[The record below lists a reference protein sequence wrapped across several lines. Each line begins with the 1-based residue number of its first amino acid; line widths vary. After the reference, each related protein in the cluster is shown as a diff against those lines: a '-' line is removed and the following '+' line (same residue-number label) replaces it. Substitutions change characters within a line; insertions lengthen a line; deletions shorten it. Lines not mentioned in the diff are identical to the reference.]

1 MGEPVPLYAEAKEYG
16 EKPFG
21 IRPQPGQGRFGY
33 AFAKRSQLD
42 HSSGEV
48 EE

>member
-1 MGEPVPLYAEAKEYG
+1 MGKPVPLDAEAEEYG
-16 EKPFG
+16 EEPLG
-21 IRPQPGQGRFGY
+21 VGAQSGVGRFGN

>member
-1 MGEPVPLYAEAKEYG
+1 MGKPVSLDAEAEEYG

-21 IRPQPGQGRFGY
+21 VRPQSGQGRFGN